1 MSTATAPLITGRAW
15 VFGDRID
22 TDLLAPG
29 HAMRKPL
36 EELSQHCLEAV
47 RPEFAK
53 EITRGDLLVAG
64 EGFGI
69 GSSREQAAQALAIG
83 SPADALPAIAAADE
97 LRQKEKYNGVSAVLA
112 RSAARIFYR
121 NAFNL
126 GLPVMVVPDAGNITD
141 GARLEVDL
149 ATGLVRDVSS
159 GCEYRGEPVPAF
171 LLEIVADGGLLP
183 NLHKRLH
190 GKPSA

>member
-1 MSTATAPLITGRAW
+1 MNDIRDHAIAGRAW

-36 EELSQHCLEAV
+36 EGLAKHCLEAV
-47 RPEFAK
+47 RPEFARDVA
-53 EITRGDLLVAG
+53 RGDIVVAG

-69 GSSREQAAQALAIG
+69 GSSREQAAQALRF
-83 SPADALPAIAAADE
+83 L
-97 LRQKEKYNGVSAVLA
+97 GVSVVLA

-126 GLPVMVVPDAGNITD
+126 GLPVMVLPDAAGIAD

-149 ATGLVRDVSS
+149 AAGVVRDI
-159 GCEYRGEPVPAF
+159 GTGREYRGEPVPAF

-183 NLHKRLH
+183 HLHKRLH
-190 GKPSA
+190 GKPAA

>member
-1 MSTATAPLITGRAW
+1 MSAADSTPIAGRAW

-36 EELSQHCLEAV
+36 EGLAAHCLEAV
-47 RPEFAK
+47 RPEFAR
-53 EITRGDLLVAG
+53 EVARGDIVVAG

-69 GSSREQAAQALAIG
+69 GSSREQAAQALRF
-83 SPADALPAIAAADE
+83 L
-97 LRQKEKYNGVSAVLA
+97 GVSVVLA
-112 RSAARIFYR
+112 KSAARIFYR

-126 GLPVMVVPDAGNITD
+126 GLPVMVLPQAGEIAD

-149 ATGLVRDVSS
+149 AAGIVRDTST
-159 GCEYRGEPVPAF
+159 GREYHGEPVPDF
-171 LLEIVADGGLLP
+171 LLEIVADGGLIP
-183 NLHKRLH
+183 HLHKQLH
-190 GKPSA
+190 GQPAA

>member
-69 GSSREQAAQALAIG
+69 GSSREQAAQALRF
-83 SPADALPAIAAADE
+83 L
-97 LRQKEKYNGVSAVLA
+97 GVSAVLA

-141 GARLEVDL
+141 GALLEVDL

>member
-1 MSTATAPLITGRAW
+1 MSTTDPTPIAGRAW

-36 EELSQHCLEAV
+36 EELAKHCLEAV
-47 RPEFAK
+47 QPQFARDVA
-53 EITRGDLLVAG
+53 RGDIVVAG

-69 GSSREQAAQALAIG
+69 GSSREQAAQALRY
-83 SPADALPAIAAADE
+83 L
-97 LRQKEKYNGVSAVLA
+97 GVSVVLA

-126 GLPVMVVPDAGNITD
+126 GLPVMVLPRAGEITD

-149 ATGLVRDVSS
+149 ATGLVRDTST
-159 GCEYRGEPVPAF
+159 GREYRGEPVPAF
-171 LLEIVADGGLLP
+171 LLEIVADGGLIP
-183 NLHKRLH
+183 HLHKRLH
-190 GKPSA
+190 GNPAA

>member
-1 MSTATAPLITGRAW
+1 MSAADSTPIAGRAW

-36 EELSQHCLEAV
+36 EELAKHCLEAV
-47 RPEFAK
+47 RPEFARD
-53 EITRGDLLVAG
+53 IQRGDIVVAG

-69 GSSREQAAQALAIG
+69 GSSREQAAQALRY
-83 SPADALPAIAAADE
+83 L
-97 LRQKEKYNGVSAVLA
+97 GVAAVLA

-126 GLPVMVVPDAGNITD
+126 GLPVMVLPEAGEIVD

-149 ATGLVRDVSS
+149 AAGRVRDVAS
-159 GCEYRGEPVPAF
+159 GREYRGEPVPAF
-171 LLEIVADGGLLP
+171 LLELVADGGLIP
-183 NLHKRLH
+183 HLHKRLH
-190 GKPSA
+190 GKPAA

>member
-1 MSTATAPLITGRAW
+1 MSAATGAAIVGRAW
-15 VFGDRID
+15 AFGDRID

-36 EELSQHCLEAV
+36 EELAKHCLEAV
-47 RPEFAK
+47 RPEFAR
-53 EITRGDLLVAG
+53 EVTRGDIVVAG

-69 GSSREQAAQALAIG
+69 GSSREQAAQAL
-83 SPADALPAIAAADE
+83 LF
-97 LRQKEKYNGVSAVLA
+97 LGVSVVLA
-112 RSAARIFYR
+112 KSAARIFYR

-126 GLPVMVVPDAGNITD
+126 GLPVMVLPQAGEIAD

-149 ATGLVRDVSS
+149 AAGLVRDASS
-159 GCEYRGEPVPAF
+159 GREYRGEPVPVF
-171 LLEIVADGGLLP
+171 LLELVADGGLIP

-190 GKPSA
+190 GKPAA

>member
-1 MSTATAPLITGRAW
+1 MSTAATAPIFGRAW

-36 EELSQHCLEAV
+36 EELSKHCLEAV
-47 RPEFAK
+47 RPEFAR
-53 EITRGDLLVAG
+53 EVARGDLLVAG

-69 GSSREQAAQALAIG
+69 GSSREQAAQALRF
-83 SPADALPAIAAADE
+83 L
-97 LRQKEKYNGVSAVLA
+97 GVSVVLA

-126 GLPVMVVPDAGNITD
+126 GLPVMVVPDAGQIAD
-141 GARLEVDL
+141 GARLEVNL
-149 ATGLVRDVSS
+149 ATGLVRDVSN
-159 GCEYRGEPVPAF
+159 GCEYQGEPVPAF

-190 GKPSA
+190 GKSSI